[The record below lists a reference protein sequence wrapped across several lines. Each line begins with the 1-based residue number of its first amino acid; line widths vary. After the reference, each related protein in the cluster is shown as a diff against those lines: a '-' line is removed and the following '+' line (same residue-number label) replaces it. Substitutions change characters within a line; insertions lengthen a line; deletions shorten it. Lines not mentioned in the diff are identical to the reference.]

1 MASSIGSDD
10 ARGSAEFADDVLAG
24 RVAAGDAA
32 AFAELYDRYVRPVY
46 VFAAHVLGP
55 TRAED
60 VVQDAFLALWRNA
73 HRYDSRR
80 SAFATWFMAVA
91 RHRVVDELR
100 HRAVEQRVLAVEP
113 VDQLLSE
120 MPDGLPGVADL
131 VGRRERDE
139 DILRALAGLPA
150 EQRRAIVLAY
160 FGGAHARRDLGRARG
175 AARHRE
181 EAAAARPAEA
191 ASHDGRAS
199 ASRPGSYFREE
210 GGVNGLRPHTG
221 AARAVRA
228 RCTRAG
234 RAIRGRA
241 PPRELRGVPRAGRGV
256 RIAAAGR
263 AAGAR
268 ARCGR
273 ALGPPAEAG
282 AAPDPGGRARCGRAG
297 ARSRLGRRVPTG
309 VRPRER
315 SPRRARTAT
324 RSRGARLR
332 GRRLARDRQ
341 GLPAHHSGAWAVRA
355 FVRQALHAAG
365 PVRRGRVRESA
376 TGGAQGARLPSLAHR
391 RRPDEAGGRPDRPR
405 RLRTGRLQGAAPRSE
420 VRRRRADVAKA
431 GSRCACRHASAH
443 LARVRRPAGMVA
455 RRDR

>member
-160 FGGAHARRDLGRARG
+160 FGGSRTSR
-175 AARHRE
+175 
-181 EAAAARPAEA
+181 
-191 ASHDGRAS
+191 
-199 ASRPGSYFREE
+199 SRP
-210 GGVNGLRPHTG
+210 
-221 AARAVRA
+221 
-228 RCTRAG
+228 
-234 RAIRGRA
+234 
-241 PPRELRGVPRAGRGV
+241 
-256 RIAAAGR
+256 
-263 AAGAR
+263 
-268 ARCGR
+268 
-273 ALGPPAEAG
+273 
-282 AAPDPGGRARCGRAG
+282 
-297 ARSRLGRRVPTG
+297 RSRS
-309 VRPRER
+309 R
-315 SPRRARTAT
+315 S
-324 RSRGARLR
+324 
-332 GRRLARDRQ
+332 
-341 GLPAHHSGAWAVRA
+341 
-355 FVRQALHAAG
+355 
-365 PVRRGRVRESA
+365 
-376 TGGAQGARLPSLAHR
+376 
-391 RRPDEAGGRPDRPR
+391 
-405 RLRTGRLQGAAPRSE
+405 AP
-420 VRRRRADVAKA
+420 
-431 GSRCACRHASAH
+431 
-443 LARVRRPAGMVA
+443 
-455 RRDR
+455 